1 MLGSGV
7 CRQKAVLPSHR
18 VVHPCDCSPARGYIR
33 SRVATV
39 SKAEGRIA
47 LTPDQNSY
55 CGELRKA
62 RVDADPRKESP
73 DRVGSPNSI
82 GGI

>member
-1 MLGSGV
+1 MNTPTPIGG
-7 CRQKAVLPSHR
+7 C
-18 VVHPCDCSPARGYIR
+18 PCDCGPVTGYIR

-47 LTPDQNSY
+47 LTPDQDNCS
-55 CGELRKA
+55 GVLREA

-82 GGI
+82 EGI